1 MHYSATTNERDM
13 GKLEPFAYYMSRMQ
27 PWKKRLLL
35 SVANNSFNYIP
46 SGAQSAHLTQWKQE
60 MEHNDRMPQ
69 QKQEIASIKKFET
82 SSNSSGSDFE
92 EEHEDIS
99 AKRGVQKKRRGG
111 KPKKELTRDQIVACF
126 HLPQHLAAKKLQ
138 VSLSTLK
145 RRFYEMNFGLKRWPY
160 TSNTTGKKEDED
172 EDVEESADEFAEQS
186 VEEDDHTND
195 HSFVD
200 NSSSH
205 RDQYSYE
212 MAAY

>member
-1 MHYSATTNERDM
+1 MHFSGENQDM
-13 GKLEPFAYYMSRMQ
+13 SKLEPFAYYMSRMQ

-46 SGAQSAHLTQWKQE
+46 SGAQSVHLTQWKQE
-60 MEHNDRMPQ
+60 IEKIPQ
-69 QKQEIASIKKFET
+69 PKPEIFSIKKLET

-92 EEHEDIS
+92 EDHEDIS
-99 AKRGVQKKRRGG
+99 AKRGIQKKRRGG

-160 TSNTTGKKEDED
+160 TSNTTGKKEDEED

-186 VEEDDHTND
+186 VEEDDHN

-200 NSSSH
+200 NNS
-205 RDQYSYE
+205 RDQYYE